1 MKKYAATA
9 RLCATDAFDG
19 GLLTITGTWLLRL
32 ITLLVMLAV
41 WRALITD
48 GADTAGLTLGQVL
61 TYAVLSSVLSEQLNI
76 VSPASLAFWEGTL
89 ATRYARPLSVV
100 FQLMAETIGRWIPHF
115 LFYTIPTLIIIPFF
129 GILLMPA
136 SLLSFFSFL
145 FSLLLAISLGFAMD
159 LLFAAIAIHI
169 KNAGWMAL
177 YIRNA
182 FFTLFSGSLIPFD
195 LLPWGMGSVFR
206 LLPFGSLASAP
217 LTLFTGMSEP
227 LPTLLLQVFW
237 NTILWPIAWLVF
249 HKSEEKMVAYGG

>member
-1 MKKYAATA
+1 MKKYIATA

-19 GLLTITGTWLLRL
+19 GILHIAGTWLLRL
-32 ITLLVMLAV
+32 VTLIVMLAV
-41 WRALITD
+41 WKALITD
-48 GADTAGLTLGQVL
+48 GADTSGLTLEQVL

-89 ATRYARPLSVV
+89 ATRYARPLPVV
-100 FQLMAETIGRWIPHF
+100 FQLMSETIGRWIPHL

-129 GILLMPA
+129 GIRLVPSS
-136 SLLSFFSFL
+136 SLAFFSFL

-159 LLFAAIAIHI
+159 LLFAALAIYI

-195 LLPWGMGSVFR
+195 LLPWGIGSFFR

-217 LTLFTGMSEP
+217 LTLFTGMSAP

-237 NTILWPIAWLVF
+237 NIVLWPIAWIVF
-249 HKSEEKMVAYGG
+249 RKSEEKMVAYGG